1 MKTYP
6 LLRAAL
12 LAALGASGAAR
23 ALTGPEIAA
32 QAYAVATAATDSYAG
47 FNAAVVQIGTDA
59 DGKELSRVTGR
70 AYFTKPGTQR
80 FEMTELVVDGKKQE
94 IPKDEG
100 KKKDDKDFEIKSPF
114 DKEYFNKYSFTYMA
128 TETVT
133 GVECYKVDFAAA
145 NKGEGY
151 CYGSAWVAADDFRM
165 VKSSGRPYV
174 QPEHCSASS
183 MTTFFRVADGRAMPY
198 KQVVYVKATFL
209 KFINK
214 EMWFTSYIT
223 DYRFD

>member
-1 MKTYP
+1 MKTYHV
-6 LLRAAL
+6 LRAAL
-12 LAALGASGAAR
+12 LAAFCPWGAAR

-32 QAYAVATAATDSYAG
+32 RAYAAAAATTDSYVG

-59 DGKELSRVTGR
+59 DGKEISRVTGR
-70 AYFTKPGTQR
+70 VYFAKPDTRR
-80 FEMTELVVDGKKQE
+80 FDVTELVLDGKKQE
-94 IPKDEG
+94 IPKDEA
-100 KKKDDKDFEIKSPF
+100 KKKDDKEFEIKTPF
-114 DKEYFNKYSFTYMA
+114 EKEYFNEYSFTYMA

-133 GVECYKVDFAAA
+133 GVECYKVDFAAG

-151 CYGSAWVAADDFRM
+151 CYGSAWVAADDFHM
-165 VKSSGRPYV
+165 VKSYGRPYV

-183 MTTFFRVADGRAMPY
+183 MTTFFRVAGGRAMPY

-214 EMWFTSYIT
+214 EMWFTSYVT
-223 DYRFD
+223 DYQFE